1 MRGSRGWRPCIAFEP
16 RPRLDGG
23 PAHLPPDEAEAALG
37 DLETSAH
44 LEPSGSRGAAEDQAL
59 RGRLLLN
66 LDRPGDAL
74 ATADAALALAPDSAA
89 AHLVKLAAL
98 LALGRYGEV
107 IDSSDAALAHGT
119 ASAELYRLR
128 GLGRAGR
135 DDFSGAIED
144 YTLALALH
152 PDEPA
157 ELHRDRGWAQLFAGA
172 PEMALN
178 DFEAVLRF
186 DSAAAEGY
194 AGRAAARVRLNRIRE
209 ALADAEES
217 LRRAEPTPR
226 LLYIA
231 AQTYTQAS
239 VRAVAAVAR
248 SGRSATRDSPA
259 YEARAADLLEQA
271 LGRTPASRRAAFSR
285 IVIARDVLL
294 RPLLHNPR
302 ILRRLQPGD
311 GSGPLSRR
319 GDESQP

>member
-1 MRGSRGWRPCIAFEP
+1 MAALYRVRALA
-16 RPRLDGG
+16 RLDGG
-23 PAHLPPDEAEAALG
+23 PGHLPPDVVEAALG
-37 DLETSAH
+37 DLETSAR
-44 LEPSGSRGAAEDQAL
+44 LEAPGSRGAAEDHAR
-59 RGRLLLN
+59 RGRLLLD

-74 ATADAALALAPDSAA
+74 AAADAALAIAPDSAA
-89 AHLVKLAAL
+89 AHLVKLTAL
-98 LALGRYGEV
+98 LALERYGEV
-107 IDSSDAALAHGT
+107 IDSCDAALAHGP

-152 PDEPA
+152 PDDPA
-157 ELHRDRGWAQLFAGA
+157 GLHRDRGWAQLLAGA

-186 DSAAAEGY
+186 EPAAAEGY
-194 AGRAAARVRLNRIRE
+194 AGRAAARVRLNRVRD

-248 SGRSATRDSPA
+248 SGRAATRDSLA

-271 LGRTPASRRAAFSR
+271 LERTPASRRSAFWR
-285 IVIARDVLL
+285 DVIARDALL

-302 ILRRLQPGD
+302 ILRRLQPADAAGAAE
-311 GSGPLSRR
+311 PTRHR
-319 GDESQP
+319 